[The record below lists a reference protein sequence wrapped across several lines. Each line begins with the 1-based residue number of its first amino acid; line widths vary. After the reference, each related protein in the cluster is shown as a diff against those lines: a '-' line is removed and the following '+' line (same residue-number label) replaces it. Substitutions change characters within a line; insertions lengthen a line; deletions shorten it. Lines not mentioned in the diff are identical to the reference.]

1 VSGACPVVADN
12 AGVVERLAVYVE
24 CQSRQIDLAAFQ
36 GGLWHGLPTAL
47 VSALMVLT
55 VVGVGYRL
63 ILHRHLDMADLIYA
77 VLRLGFVIAVA
88 TTFSAYSALVYTVAT
103 QGPTELAAMAL
114 APTGLRAPSLTQASH
129 AAAETLT
136 SVAGRTPVQLPPAPS
151 PSPPPSPPTAGGAPS
166 APPSTPTPAPSPVGP
181 GVDLGGAVFMLSCV
195 GFSLAARLTLAIV
208 LAVGPLFIAAAAFD
222 LSAGLFVGWLRAL
235 VALFLAQ
242 TGYAVSTA
250 LELSFFAQDL
260 QRLSSAPADAGA
272 PLLVGLFFMAAGLAI
287 TVIAVLAAG
296 GLLRFALARRGS
308 APATAPAAP
317 EPSPAPR
324 SPSSA
329 PEVRLASS
337 ASRVQRVIDAV
348 GASAA
353 ISEQRRNGGL
363 EVVGASSAGAA
374 AGTTTGSSDAAG
386 PGLRRPGHLRA
397 STGGARRDLIS

>member
-1 VSGACPVVADN
+1 MSAACPVAADN

-55 VVGVGYRL
+55 VVGIGYRL

-136 SVAGRTPVQLPPAPS
+136 SLAGPTPVSPPPAP
-151 PSPPPSPPTAGGAPS
+151 PATAGGDPS
-166 APPSTPTPAPSPVGP
+166 AKPSTPAPAPPPVGP
-181 GVDLGGAVFMLSCV
+181 SVDLSSAVFMLSCV

-208 LAVGPLFIAAAAFD
+208 LAIGPLFIAAAAFD
-222 LSAGLFVGWLRAL
+222 LSTGLFVGWLRAL

-242 TGYAVSTA
+242 AGYAVSTA
-250 LELSFFAQDL
+250 LELSFFAQD
-260 QRLSSAPADAGA
+260 QERLSSAPADAGD

-296 GLLRFALARRGS
+296 GLLRFALARRAS
-308 APATAPAAP
+308 APATAPP
-317 EPSPAPR
+317 VTEPSPTAR
-324 SPSSA
+324 SPWSA
-329 PEVRLASS
+329 PEVRLASP

-348 GASAA
+348 GAPAA
-353 ISEQRRNGGL
+353 VSEPRQSGDR
-363 EVVGASSAGAA
+363 EVVGVSSAGAA
-374 AGTTTGSSDAAG
+374 SGTATGSSDAAG

-397 STGGARRDLIS
+397 STGAARRDLIS

>member
-1 VSGACPVVADN
+1 MSGACPVVADS

-114 APTGLRAPSLTQASH
+114 APTGLRASSLTQASH

-136 SVAGRTPVQLPPAPS
+136 SLAGRTPVHPPPAPA
-151 PSPPPSPPTAGGAPS
+151 PPTAGGDPS
-166 APPSTPTPAPSPVGP
+166 AKPSTPTPAPSPVGP
-181 GVDLGGAVFMLSCV
+181 SVDLGGAVFMLSCV

-208 LAVGPLFIAAAAFD
+208 LAVGPLFIAAASFD

-260 QRLSSAPADAGA
+260 ERLSPAPADAGD

-287 TVIAVLAAG
+287 TLISVLAAG
-296 GLLRFALARRGS
+296 GLLRFALARRVS
-308 APATAPAAP
+308 APVTAPSVT
-317 EPSPAPR
+317 EPSPAAR
-324 SPSSA
+324 SSWSA
-329 PEVRLASS
+329 PEVRFASS
-337 ASRVQRVIDAV
+337 ASRAQRVIDAV
-348 GASAA
+348 GASAVV
-353 ISEQRRNGGL
+353 SEQRQNGGR
-363 EVVGASSAGAA
+363 EVVGVSSAGAA
-374 AGTTTGSSDAAG
+374 SGTTTGSSDAAS

-397 STGGARRDLIS
+397 STGAARRDLIS

>member
-1 VSGACPVVADN
+1 VSGACPVVADS

-151 PSPPPSPPTAGGAPS
+151 PPPTAGGAPS

-260 QRLSSAPADAGA
+260 ERLSPAPTDAGD

-296 GLLRFALARRGS
+296 GLLRFALARS
-308 APATAPAAP
+308 EFDQCAPVGNLFGRAA
-317 EPSPAPR
+317 EGR
-324 SPSSA
+324 
-329 PEVRLASS
+329 R
-337 ASRVQRVIDAV
+337 RRD
-348 GASAA
+348 GAAFRARPKRHGRCSDESAA
-353 ISEQRRNGGL
+353 ACSCGR
-363 EVVGASSAGAA
+363 SS
-374 AGTTTGSSDAAG
+374 
-386 PGLRRPGHLRA
+386 
-397 STGGARRDLIS
+397 